1 MNFYDIFMTI
11 FIKKAVEK
19 CQNLIKNKMC
29 IFVFGQSVP
38 KKEKTCSPGTFT
50 MSNDKIFSF

>member
-1 MNFYDIFMTI
+1 MTI

-19 CQNLIKNKMC
+19 CQNSIKNKMC